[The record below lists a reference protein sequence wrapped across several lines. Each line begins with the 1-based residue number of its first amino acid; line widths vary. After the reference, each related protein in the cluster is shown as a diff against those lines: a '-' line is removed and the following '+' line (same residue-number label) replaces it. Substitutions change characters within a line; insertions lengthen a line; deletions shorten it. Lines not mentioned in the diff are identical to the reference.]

1 MLILTMLDNT
11 YCNFAGMLFVIMLI
25 VEMMIAIM
33 MIVNT
38 LSALIHSVIMLSAVM
53 LSVVMLNA
61 VAPEGMHDIT
71 DTNHFCLIDKNYMMT
86 KFQQL
91 QDLFD
96 RLSYQN
102 EIKSFQNFTTG
113 FP

>member
-1 MLILTMLDNT
+1 MLILTLPDNT

-25 VEMMIAIM
+25 VEMLIAIM
-33 MIVNT
+33 MIFKILTV
-38 LSALIHSVIMLSAVM
+38 LIHSVIMLSAVM
-53 LSVVMLNA
+53 LSVVVLNA

-71 DTNHFCLIDKNYMMT
+71 DTNHFYLIDKNSMT

-96 RLSYQN
+96 QLSYQN